1 MSEAS
6 IAATLF
12 ATLLIGAVV
21 LTAGA
26 VLRPAG
32 RVVIAETG
40 LLLASLVAVG
50 STLGSL
56 YFSER
61 SGFDPCELCWYQR
74 IAMYPKAVILPLAA
88 WRGDRSVLRYTMP
101 LSAIGLVIALY
112 HVQLQLFPDQSSFC
126 EVANPC
132 TGRWIRAFD
141 IVTIPQMAAMGFLL
155 LLLLGAVSRKET
167 PCTTA
172 TP

>member
-1 MSEAS
+1 MSEATM
-6 IAATLF
+6 AATLF

-21 LTAGA
+21 VTAGA
-26 VLRPAG
+26 AIRPEG
-32 RVVIAETG
+32 RRIIAETG
-40 LLLASLVAVG
+40 LVLASLVAVG

-61 SGFDPCELCWYQR
+61 SGFDPCVLCWYQR
-74 IAMYPKAVILPLAA
+74 IAMYPQAVILPLAA
-88 WRGDRSVLRYTMP
+88 WRRDRNVLRYTMP

-126 EVANPC
+126 DVANPC

-141 IVTIPQMAAMGFLL
+141 IVSIPQMAAMGFLL
-155 LLLLGAVSRKET
+155 LLLLGAGSRKDI
-167 PCTTA
+167 P
-172 TP
+172 

>member
-1 MSEAS
+1 MSEAAT
-6 IAATLF
+6 AATLF
-12 ATLLIGAVV
+12 TTLLIGGIV
-21 LTAGA
+21 LALGA
-26 VLRPAG
+26 SLRPAG
-32 RVVIAETG
+32 RAVIAETG
-40 LLLASLVAVG
+40 LMLGSLVAVG
-50 STLGSL
+50 STIGSL

-74 IAMYPKAVILPLAA
+74 IAMYPQAVILPLAA

-101 LSAIGLVIALY
+101 LSFLGLAIALY

-141 IVTIPQMAAMGFLL
+141 VVTIPQMAAMGFFILL
-155 LLLLGAVSRKET
+155 ILGAVARKET
-167 PCTTA
+167 P
-172 TP
+172 

>member
-6 IAATLF
+6 VAATLF

-26 VLRPAG
+26 ALRPAG
-32 RVVIAETG
+32 RAVIAETG

-74 IAMYPKAVILPLAA
+74 IAMYPQAVILPLAA
-88 WRGDRSVLRYTMP
+88 WRGDRTVLRSTMP
-101 LSAIGLVIALY
+101 LSAIGLAIALY

-167 PCTTA
+167 A
-172 TP
+172 